1 MESVGTLVEGIGTW
15 AGRLMPDAG
24 RGRRVR
30 NDLTELVGPTGL
42 DPATLL
48 TPDILAAVEACCH
61 RTARHLTLELHREA
75 RPPDVA
81 APGWPPV
88 SAAEVAAR
96 AGNVRSVQRH
106 ELTGELRIDGFDEV
120 GAAGPFL
127 RAAFT
132 LLRGCS
138 ALVLDLRANGGG
150 APSSVALV
158 AEFVLGPT
166 PTLLATV
173 HHRAEPARQWW
184 TTGTLGGTTL
194 APEARVAVLIGPGTY
209 SSGEALAYHLHHRGR
224 VRAFGHRT
232 PGAADHVTPIRVS
245 PSVTALIPYATPVDP
260 ATGRNWEG
268 DGVHPEVACDP
279 ADAPALAHDW
289 LRSTSAPGDHRDRR
303 DG

>member
-1 MESVGTLVEGIGTW
+1 MESVRTLVQGIGTW
-15 AGRLMPDAG
+15 ADRLMPDPG
-24 RGRRVR
+24 RARRLR
-30 NDLTELVGPTGL
+30 DDLTELVGPAGI
-42 DPATLL
+42 DPATAL
-48 TPDILAAVEACCH
+48 TPDVLAAVEGCCH
-61 RTARHLTLELHREA
+61 RTARHLTLELHPEP
-75 RPPDVA
+75 RPPDVD

-132 LLRGCS
+132 LLRDCS
-138 ALVLDLRANGGG
+138 GLVIDLRANGGG

-166 PTLLATV
+166 PTLLVTV
-173 HHRAEPARQWW
+173 HHREEPTRQWW
-184 TTGTLGGTTL
+184 TTGTLGEATL
-194 APEARVAVLIGPGTY
+194 APDARVAVLVGPGTY
-209 SSGEALAYHLHHRGR
+209 SSGEALAYHLAHRGR
-224 VRAFGHRT
+224 VRTFGHRT

-245 PSVTALIPYATPVDP
+245 PSVTALIPYATPVDF

-268 DGVHPEVACDP
+268 DGVHPDVACDP
-279 ADAPALAHDW
+279 ADAPALALDW
-289 LRSTSAPGDHRDRR
+289 LRSASTSSHQRDSSR
-303 DG
+303 G